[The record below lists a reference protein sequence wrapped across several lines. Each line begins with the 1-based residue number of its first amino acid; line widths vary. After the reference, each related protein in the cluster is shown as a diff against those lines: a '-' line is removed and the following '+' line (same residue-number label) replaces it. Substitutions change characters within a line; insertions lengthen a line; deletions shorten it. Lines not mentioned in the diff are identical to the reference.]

1 MFYYEVLFAKEIK
14 DRGWEFLLY
23 HDPDTYFVPEHVDE
37 FYKSFSFEKMSLAK
51 DRIFVNIGN
60 ETQEVSS
67 NLISYITGIP
77 LTFGMSQFPLLSV
90 EDYKLLVGT
99 SSSGYPSGAPI
110 YTSTRIS

>member
-1 MFYYEVLFAKEIK
+1 MSCFEERDFFHVFETIGGFFAKEIK

-23 HDPDTYFVPEHVDE
+23 HDPDTYYVPDLVDL
-37 FYKSFSFEKMSLAK
+37 FYKSFSFEEMSLAN

-77 LTFGMSQFPLLSV
+77 LTSRMSQFPLV
-90 EDYKLLVGT
+90 
-99 SSSGYPSGAPI
+99 I
-110 YTSTRIS
+110 